1 MEDYKDNQYWA
12 RKLRLE
18 KIKAS
23 DPEAYKRDKAAFDEW
38 EKPLIAKHKA
48 KARRQKI
55 KKKALA
61 KAQKTYEKKYK
72 DKWVAVIEGEYND
85 WWMCLTGETRVVFK
99 GFVPIVEFRLCFTNG
114 GPPFVWLPEK
124 SFVITRKYTDE

>member
-1 MEDYKDNQYWA
+1 MEDYKDNQYWS

-18 KIKAS
+18 KTKAS

-55 KKKALA
+55 EKKALA

-72 DKWVAVIEGEYND
+72 DKWVAVIEGEYNE

-124 SFVITRKYTDE
+124 SFVITRKFEDD